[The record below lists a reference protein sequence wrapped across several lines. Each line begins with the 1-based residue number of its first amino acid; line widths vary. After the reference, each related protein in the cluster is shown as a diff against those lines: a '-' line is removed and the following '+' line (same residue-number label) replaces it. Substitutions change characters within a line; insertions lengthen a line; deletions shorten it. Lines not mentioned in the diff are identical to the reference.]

1 MRIMLATDGS
11 EHAALA
17 ETVLAKFPGLAGSS
31 VDVVSVST
39 PLPILGVG
47 VPAIAEPTYTEQSTE
62 LWQELHAHAE
72 KVAREAAERL
82 SAAGFQARHVV
93 LDGDIAGEL
102 LDYSEREP
110 VDLVIVGSRGE
121 NALAAMLLGSV
132 ARKMV
137 AHCKKSVL
145 VVRTYDDKT
154 PEESSELLRSKD
166 PVLLIGVD
174 AGDGAQAAVRW
185 IKARGP
191 GYGRVIAMSVDSIPY
206 FPATIGP
213 AVAALAFP
221 ESEDALPIAEKAAE
235 DLEGIAPKVE
245 ALRAHGHASAELVR
259 AAREMSADFIAVGAT
274 RHGVIQRF
282 LIGSVAYDVAAGAP
296 CSVLVVRP

>member
-11 EHAALA
+11 EHAAFA
-17 ETVLAKFPGLAGSS
+17 ETVLAKIPGLTGST

-62 LWQELHAHAE
+62 LWEELHAHAE
-72 KVAREAAERL
+72 RTAREAAKRL
-82 SAAGFQARHVV
+82 TAAGFQARHVV

-102 LDYSEREP
+102 LDYAEREP
-110 VDLVIVGSRGE
+110 IDLVVVGNRGE
-121 NALAAMLLGSV
+121 NAFAAMLLGSV
-132 ARKMV
+132 ARKLV

-145 VVRTYDDKT
+145 VARSYDDKT
-154 PEESSELLRSKD
+154 SEESSAILRAKEPTLL
-166 PVLLIGVD
+166 VGVD

-185 IKARGP
+185 LKERGP
-191 GYGRVIAMSVDSIPY
+191 GYGRVIALSVDAVPY

-213 AVAALAFP
+213 AVAALSFP
-221 ESEDALPIAEKAAE
+221 ESEDALPVAEKAAE
-235 DLEGIAPKVE
+235 DLQGIAPKVE
-245 ALRAHGHASAELVR
+245 AIRAHGHASTEIVR
-259 AAREMSADFIAVGAT
+259 AGREMAADLIVVGAT
-274 RHGVIQRF
+274 RHGIIQRF
-282 LIGSVAYDVAAGAP
+282 LIGSVAYDVAAGAS